1 MFRAA
6 DRLPVGM
13 TEMPT
18 LPVRDET
25 ADELPVDEL
34 GSFARRTSSTAH
46 PALRHDRCQAFAS
59 SAVLGARVLRLV
71 ASPCQPPAPRR
82 TEALMLREGNELAPA
97 ASALAL
103 PESARDSPP

>member
-1 MFRAA
+1 MSQVPAFA
-6 DRLPVGM
+6 G
-13 TEMPT
+13 T
-18 LPVRDET
+18 DEAT
-25 ADELPVDEL
+25 DELTVDEF
-34 GSFARRTSSTAH
+34 GAFAGGTSSTAH